1 MDHAIDEPT
10 DSSPHEASETLVERA
25 APLLLLAASVFA
37 LDQVTKAVIRRS
49 LAEGEYWSIGTDLIR
64 ISHYENSG
72 AAFGILQG
80 AGPLF
85 VASTLVAIV
94 VISFTIFRS
103 NEYPRWFTLAL
114 ALVLGGAT
122 GNLADR
128 LARGSV
134 TDFIDPTHYPAFNI
148 ADSAIVIGVST
159 LLILT
164 FFERDEPDSA
174 VSTTE
179 DHVEPAP
186 EDSRA

>member
-1 MDHAIDEPT
+1 MDPVIDEHPDT
-10 DSSPHEASETLVERA
+10 SPAEASQGLAERA
-25 APLLLLAASVFA
+25 SPMLLLVAVVFA
-37 LDQVTKAVIRRS
+37 LDQGSKALIRNW
-49 LAEGEYWSIGTDLIR
+49 LAEGEYWPADAELIR
-64 ISHYENSG
+64 ISHYENTG

-85 VASTLVAIV
+85 VVTTVIAIV
-94 VISFTIFRS
+94 VISFIIFRG
-103 NEYPRWFTLAL
+103 NDYPRWFTLAL
-114 ALVLGGAT
+114 ALVLGGAI

-164 FFERDEPDSA
+164 FFERDEPDA
-174 VSTTE
+174 VVAPTE
-179 DHVEPAP
+179 SPTESVP
-186 EDSRA
+186 E